1 MIMKYAYIDQ
11 FDTVPHKGKNLGDYV
26 QTLAAKQF
34 LPQSAIPI
42 NREHLDEYRG
52 EKVKMIMASW
62 FMSEPNHFPYSEDI
76 EPLFISSHYTE
87 RSLEEALKRKE
98 SLDYFKKYQPIG
110 CRDAYTVKVF
120 EKYGIDAYFSGC
132 LTLTLGK
139 SFKKTKDSGEIL
151 MVDVMYEYKTIKEI
165 LRDLYFSP
173 REIISRC
180 IREKGFLKNLLTNTS
195 KKKRMLYKFFSDK
208 VLSEA
213 KFITQLQVH
222 TKEDDYL
229 GITRDYL
236 QRLCNAK
243 FVITSRIHCALPC
256 LAMGT
261 PVLFI
266 DCDLNQSRLEGLK
279 DLFNT
284 ISIKGNDISFNF
296 DVNGKIG
303 CDMENPKR
311 FEYYR
316 DLLVTKVNDFLK

>member
-34 LPQSAIPI
+34 LPQNAIPI
-42 NREHLDEYRG
+42 NRERLDEYRG

-62 FMSEPNHFPYSEDI
+62 FMSEPDHFPYSEDI

-98 SLDYFKKYQPIG
+98 GLDYFKKYQPIG

-139 SFKKTKDSGEIL
+139 SFRRTEDSGEIL
-151 MVDVMYEYKTIKEI
+151 MVDVMYEYKTIKDI
-165 LRDLYFSP
+165 LQDLYFSP

-195 KKKRMLYKFFSDK
+195 KKKRMLHKFFSDK
-208 VLSEA
+208 LLSEA
-213 KFITQLQVH
+213 KFISQLHVH

-279 DLFNT
+279 ELFNT
-284 ISIKGNDISFNF
+284 ITIKGNDVSFNF

>member
-1 MIMKYAYIDQ
+1 MKFAYIDQ
-11 FDTVPHKGKNLGDYV
+11 FDKVPHKGKNLGDYV

-34 LPQSAIPI
+34 LPQDAFPI
-42 NREHLDEYRG
+42 NRERLDEYRG
-52 EKVKMIMASW
+52 EKAKMIMASW
-62 FMSEPNHFPYSEDI
+62 FMSEPNHFPYSRDI

-87 RSLEEALKRKE
+87 RSLEEAFKRKE
-98 SLDYFKKYQPIG
+98 SLEYFKKYQPIG

-120 EKYGIDAYFSGC
+120 KKYGIDAYFSGC

-139 SFKKTKDSGEIL
+139 SFHRTEDTGEIL

-165 LRDLYFSP
+165 LCDLFFSP
-173 REIISRC
+173 KELISRC
-180 IREKGFLKNLLTNTS
+180 VREKGFLMNLLANTS
-195 KKKRMLYKFFSDK
+195 KKKKMLRNFFSDK
-208 VLSEA
+208 LLAEA
-213 KFITQLQVH
+213 KFITQLHVH

-229 GITRDYL
+229 GITREYL

-279 DLFNT
+279 NLFNT
-284 ISIKGNDISFNF
+284 ITIKGSDVSFNF
-296 DVNGKIG
+296 EVDGKIG
-303 CDMENPKR
+303 CEMENPER
-311 FEYYR
+311 FVYYR
-316 DLLVTKVNDFLK
+316 DLLLTKVNDFLK

>member
-1 MIMKYAYIDQ
+1 MKYAYIDQ

-26 QTLAAKQF
+26 QTIAAKQF
-34 LPQSAIPI
+34 LPKDAIPI
-42 NREHLDEYRG
+42 NRERLNEYQG

-62 FMSEPNHFPYSEDI
+62 FMSEPDHFPYSKDI

-87 RSLEEALKRKE
+87 RSLEEAFKRKE

-120 EKYGIDAYFSGC
+120 EKYGIEAYFSGC

-139 SFKKTKDSGEIL
+139 TFHKTADSGEIL
-151 MVDVMYEYKTIKEI
+151 MVDVMYEYKTVKEI
-165 LRDLYFSP
+165 LRDLYYSP
-173 REIISRC
+173 KELISRC
-180 IREKGFLKNLLTNTS
+180 IREKGFFKNLVSNTS
-195 KKKRMLYKFFSDK
+195 KKENMLHRFFSENL
-208 VLSEA
+208 LSEA
-213 KFITQLQVH
+213 KFITQLHVH

-229 GITRDYL
+229 GITREYL

-243 FVITSRIHCALPC
+243 FVVTSRIHCALPC

-284 ISIKGNDISFNF
+284 ITIKGNNVSFNF
-296 DVNGKIG
+296 DVRGKIVHE
-303 CDMENPKR
+303 MENPKR
-311 FEYYR
+311 FEKYR
-316 DLLVTKVNDFLK
+316 DWLLAKVADFLK